1 MKLFVVRHGETDWNA
16 QHIAQGQTD
25 IPLNAHG
32 IEQAERLCETLKQ
45 RGLKFDAVYS
55 SPLER
60 VRRTAEIITGNQYNI
75 VLDKH
80 LNERNLGDLEG
91 TSFPS
96 WESLGVDLF
105 DLKLNSTAFNVEPIR
120 DFHNRVADF
129 IADLR
134 RKHAADDQILIVTSN
149 GFIHRFR
156 LITNQSSPTSEIG
169 NGELVECD
177 L

>member
-1 MKLFVVRHGETDWNA
+1 MKLFIVRHGETDWNA
-16 QHIAQGQTD
+16 QHIAQGHTD

-32 IEQAERLCETLKQ
+32 IEQAERLRDTLKQ
-45 RGLKFDAVYS
+45 RGLKFNAVYS

-60 VRRTAEIITGNQYNI
+60 VHRTAEIITSNQYDI
-75 VLDKH
+75 IFDERLK
-80 LNERNLGDLEG
+80 ERNLGDLEG

-105 DLKLNSTAFNVEPIR
+105 DLRLNSTAFNVEPIR
-120 DFHNRVADF
+120 DFHNRVAEF

-134 RKHAADDQILIVTSN
+134 RKHAPNDQILIVTSN
-149 GFIHRFR
+149 GFIRRFH
-156 LITNQSSPTSEIG
+156 LITSQSSTMSEIS